1 MTKRNKT
8 EQERRRQLGLDVMGV
23 LCDLRRSGKEF
34 LVAVDG
40 LHKRLSALDMNPAG
54 AKEMVEDLHRRL
66 EEMQSVVSEQCGRA
80 LGDVVQG
87 LVVAGD
93 EQVPPGFRFENN
105 GDDSLLA
112 EVRAERKASER
123 GRRR

>member
-1 MTKRNKT
+1 MTKP
-8 EQERRRQLGLDVMGV
+8 ERERWSRDVLGL
-23 LCDLRRSGKEF
+23 LCDLRRSSKEF
-34 LVAVDG
+34 LAVVEG
-40 LHKRLSALDMNPAG
+40 LHERLSAMEPAGGVGEMPG

-66 EEMQSVVSEQCGRA
+66 EEMQSVVSEQYGRA
-80 LGDVVQG
+80 MGDLVQG

-112 EVRAERKASER
+112 EVRAKRKASDR
-123 GRRR
+123 T